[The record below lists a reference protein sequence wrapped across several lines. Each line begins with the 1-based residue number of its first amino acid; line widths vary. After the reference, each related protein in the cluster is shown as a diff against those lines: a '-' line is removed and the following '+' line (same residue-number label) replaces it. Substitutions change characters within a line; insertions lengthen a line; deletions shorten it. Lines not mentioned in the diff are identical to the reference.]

1 MKIMYVEIA
10 TTGHRIPYI
19 KALTEDPS
27 NEVVVLLPERV
38 ETLTCKQIVCRSDVK
53 NRSFSTHKEWISEIL
68 KAAKEESPDVIH
80 FLTGDVFYKF
90 FGFGLNKL
98 KKYNPILTF
107 HSVKT
112 SFLQKISLR
121 VISGL
126 ARNLVFHSEFM
137 KNQAESFGIKNAVHI
152 EYPVFG
158 GKSCDKNEAKG
169 YFNLKTD
176 IPVIGCVG
184 GTRYDKGLDILLE
197 SLKTVKE
204 PFQLLVAGKEEHFVE
219 AFIKEETAT
228 YSENVHLALKF
239 LSDEELMY
247 AMNATDIVVL
257 PYRKMFNGAS
267 GPLGEGVALCK
278 CIVGPDHGNLR
289 DTIEKNHLGFTFE
302 SENTTSL
309 SAVLSDALKNKFIP
323 DEDYVNY
330 KNLLSVS
337 AFKEGYNKLYY
348 QK

>member
-19 KALTEDPS
+19 KALTENIS
-27 NEVVVLLPERV
+27 NEALVLLPERV

-68 KAAKEESPDVIH
+68 KVAKEESPDVIH
-80 FLTGDVFYKF
+80 FLTGDVFYRF

-98 KKYNPILTF
+98 KKYKTILTF

-112 SFLQKISLR
+112 STLQKISLR
-121 VISGL
+121 VISKL
-126 ARNLVFHSEFM
+126 ASKVIFHSEFM

-158 GKSCDKNEAKG
+158 GKSCDENEAKR

-176 IPVIGCVG
+176 VPVIGCVG

-197 SLKTVKE
+197 SLKAVKE
-204 PFQLLVAGKEEHFVE
+204 PFQLLVAGKEEHFKE
-219 AFIKEETAT
+219 DFIKEQTKS

-257 PYRKMFNGAS
+257 PYRKEFNGAS
-267 GPLGEGVALCK
+267 GPLGEGVALGK
-278 CIVGPDHGNLR
+278 CIVGPGHGNLK
-289 DTIEKNHLGFTFE
+289 DTIEKNHVGYIFE
-302 SENTTSL
+302 SENPVALSDVLGNALKKEFVTDEFYVKYKESL
-309 SAVLSDALKNKFIP
+309 SVASFVKSYFD
-323 DEDYVNY
+323 
-330 KNLLSVS
+330 
-337 AFKEGYNKLYY
+337 LY
-348 QK
+348 

>member
-1 MKIMYVEIA
+1 MKIMYVDVA
-10 TTGHRIPYI
+10 VTGHRIPYLT
-19 KALTEDPS
+19 ALAKDNK
-27 NEVVVLLPERV
+27 NEVIAVLPEKV
-38 ETLTCKQIVCRSDVK
+38 ENLDCKQIVCESDNK
-53 NRSFSTHKEWISEIL
+53 NRTFQKYKKWIEEI
-68 KAAKEESPDVIH
+68 KQIVKEEQPDIIH
-80 FLTGDVFYKF
+80 FLAGDVFYRF
-90 FGFGLNKL
+90 FGFGLNKF
-98 KKYNPILTF
+98 KKQRKIITLHF
-107 HSVKT
+107 VKN
-112 SFLQKISLR
+112 SFLHKFSLKIIASFADKIVL
-121 VISGL
+121 
-126 ARNLVFHSEFM
+126 HSEFM

-158 GKSCDKNEAKG
+158 GESCDETEAKG
-169 YFNLKTD
+169 YFNLKTG

-330 KNLLSVS
+330 KNLLSVA

>member
-19 KALTEDPS
+19 KALTENIS
-27 NEVVVLLPERV
+27 NEAVVLLPERV

-80 FLTGDVFYKF
+80 FLTGDVFYRF

-98 KKYNPILTF
+98 KKYKTILTF

-112 SFLQKISLR
+112 SPLQKISLQIISKLAGK
-121 VISGL
+121 VI
-126 ARNLVFHSEFM
+126 FHSKFM
-137 KNQAESFGIKNAVHI
+137 KNQAESIGIKNAVHI

-197 SLKTVKE
+197 ALKTVKE
-204 PFQLLVAGKEEHFVE
+204 PFQLLVAGKEEHFKE
-219 AFIKEETAT
+219 DFIKEQTAS

-267 GPLGEGVALCK
+267 GPLGEGVALGK
-278 CIVGPDHGNLR
+278 CIVGPDHGNLK
-289 DTIEKNHLGFTFE
+289 DTIEKNHLGYTFE
-302 SENTTSL
+302 SENSVLLSEVLENVLKKEFVTDEFFIKYKESL
-309 SAVLSDALKNKFIP
+309 SVASF
-323 DEDYVNY
+323 VNSY
-330 KNLLSVS
+330 
-337 AFKEGYNKLYY
+337 FDLY
-348 QK
+348 